1 MMMKPGAE
9 GEIQC
14 RGTEHGVLRH
24 DAIIDDG
31 YIRLRSAYT
40 DEPDGVNAATSIGA
54 MRNEPNTRWTRALG
68 PIPGLLTLKMCAK
81 HEGVRFDR
89 LSGLLESNTPCDR

>member
-1 MMMKPGAE
+1 MTMKPGAE

-31 YIRLRSAYT
+31 CNRMRSAYT
-40 DEPDGVNAATSIGA
+40 DEPDGVYAATSIGT
-54 MRNEPNTRWTRALG
+54 MRNVPNTRWTRVLG
-68 PIPGLLTLKMCAK
+68 PILGPLTIKMCAK
-81 HEGVRFDR
+81 HEGARLDR
-89 LSGLLESNTPCDR
+89 LSGLVASDTPYDR